1 MSDNLLMLLEMI
13 EEVLEEQKKP
23 KYDEELKI
31 KLANDYLD
39 LIRSKGEPYDK
50 AELKRGFSNPNSAFI
65 QITNVGSDQQRE
77 NLTNDLGLEPY
88 QYKKQLVYPRSSAK
102 KKSGGKIPNQPFI
115 IKFSQGSSRGAR
127 KLSERFEEN
136 LIYSLNSGQESAST
150 KDRVKEEEHQGI
162 QSIADQVAN
171 ASGLEKDQGWF
182 KPLDHEPSDKYKILA
197 NGKTRKPKGTPKTD
211 ISDEKQV
218 YRISVKQDSA
228 QLLSGQAE
236 EVMSITSVVAEQL
249 NYTEVFKRLLILKVE
264 AMGDKVAIDALEP
277 KGRGDLGRQIAEVLF
292 KEDEFKEK
300 FLLEAMTGNNRFTDS
315 LPIAN
320 SLLIWDLAGRA
331 HFEPEI
337 EIWVSNNYSN
347 VKYGVRSRGQG
358 RGLAAR
364 LEPYVKEFAA
374 KSGEDG
380 FVNEIEMQINPAVQ
394 NIASLP
400 PTPPIPEEIP
410 TKVMVAAIEQFF
422 AELEEDKFLSLLDAV
437 GIDEEEYSCF
447 DFTIRQNL
455 SKANSEG
462 T

>member
-1 MSDNLLMLLEMI
+1 MI
-13 EEVLEEQKKP
+13 EEVLEEQSKHSEA
-23 KYDEELKI
+23 DEIIATIKANFPELEVIDRSNTKRVIIDNTGGKRSQIMDLLGAAPDPAKERADKFGILPSGTKIELK
-31 KLANDYLD
+31 A
-39 LIRSKGEPYDK
+39 
-50 AELKRGFSNPNSAFI
+50 
-65 QITNVGSDQQRE
+65 
-77 NLTNDLGLEPY
+77 
-88 QYKKQLVYPRSSAK
+88 
-102 KKSGGKIPNQPFI
+102 
-115 IKFSQGSSRGAR
+115 GAR
-127 KLSERFEEN
+127 GGVRNLSERFEEN
-136 LIYSLNSGQESAST
+136 IIIALNNGDDSEVDNPVSS
-150 KDRVKEEEHQGI
+150 EEYEGI
-162 QSIADQVAN
+162 QEIANEVAN
-171 ASGLEKDQGWF
+171 KSGIKARENWF
-182 KPLDHEPSDKYKILA
+182 KPGNGVVTDKYKKLA
-197 NGKTRKPKGTPKTD
+197 NGKTRNPNPTPKTD
-211 ISDEKQV
+211 ISNKVEKD
-218 YRISVKQDSA
+218 YRISVKKDGA

-292 KEDEFKEK
+292 KEDKFKEK

-364 LEPYVKEFAA
+364 LEPYIKEFAA

-437 GIDEEEYSCF
+437 GIDEEEYSSF